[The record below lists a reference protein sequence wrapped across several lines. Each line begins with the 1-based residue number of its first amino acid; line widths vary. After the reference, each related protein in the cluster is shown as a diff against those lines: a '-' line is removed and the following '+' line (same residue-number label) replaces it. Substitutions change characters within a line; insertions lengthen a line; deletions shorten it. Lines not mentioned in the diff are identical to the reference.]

1 MTQPS
6 GEADSASQAR
16 IKQIRSLL
24 DRNPDDTFPHYAL
37 AMELK
42 SQGCLEA
49 ALESLDRCLSLDPK
63 YGYAWYHKAAILKD
77 AGRTDEAREVLHR
90 GLEVAS
96 KDGQDQAANEIRDL
110 LETL

>member
-1 MTQPS
+1 MTQPD
-6 GEADSASQAR
+6 GDANAASQAR
-16 IKQIRSLL
+16 IEQIRALL
-24 DRNPDDTFPHYAL
+24 ERNPDDTFPHYAL

-42 SQGCLEA
+42 GQGCFEA

-77 AGRTDEAREVLHR
+77 VGRTEEARDVLQR
-90 GLEVAS
+90 GLEMAS
-96 KDGQDQAANEIRDL
+96 TAGQEQAANEIRDL